1 MIKDQCNNCKKN
13 GTYSCTKSIVY
24 DSRPCD
30 DYVKRLDLSKPQD
43 NSNQSHNQTQTQY
56 SNPSNNTSNSTGN
69 NSVSN
74 NNNSFVSSLFSFKGR
89 IRRTQ
94 YWLTNFIIGL
104 LFVPANISNEM
115 SDGIAVYTLLIF
127 IPALWI
133 SLATIVKRFH
143 DLGKSGWFA
152 CLLMI
157 PIANLIFGIYAAF
170 FKGEE
175 NDNQYGPNP
184 Y

>member
-1 MIKDQCNNCKKN
+1 MIKDQCNNCRKN
-13 GTYSCTKSIVY
+13 GTSSCTNSIIY

-30 DYVKRLDLSKPQD
+30 EYVKKLDLSKQDNQGQTYYNPVQQPAPQ
-43 NSNQSHNQTQTQY
+43 NSNQQTTVKNNQ
-56 SNPSNNTSNSTGN
+56 STFA
-69 NSVSN
+69 SV
-74 NNNSFVSSLFSFKGR
+74 FSFKGR

-104 LFVPANISNEM
+104 LFVPANISNEI
-115 SDGIAVYTLLIF
+115 SDGVAVYTLLIF

-143 DLGKSGWFA
+143 DLGKSGWFT
-152 CLLMI
+152 CFLMI
-157 PIANLIFGIYAAF
+157 PIANFIFGIYAVF

>member
-13 GTYSCTKSIVY
+13 GISSCTKSIIY

-30 DYVKRLDLSKPQD
+30 EYVKRLDLSKHQD
-43 NSNQSHNQTQTQY
+43 NSNQTHNQPQPQFP
-56 SNPSNNTSNSTGN
+56 NPSNNSNTSRGN
-69 NSVSN
+69 AVSN
-74 NNNSFVSSLFSFKGR
+74 NNSFFTSLFSFKGR

-94 YWLTNFIIGL
+94 YWLTNFIIEV

-115 SDGIAVYTLLIF
+115 SDGVAVYTLLIF
-127 IPALWI
+127 IPAVWI

-157 PIANLIFGIYAAF
+157 PIANFIFGIYAAF